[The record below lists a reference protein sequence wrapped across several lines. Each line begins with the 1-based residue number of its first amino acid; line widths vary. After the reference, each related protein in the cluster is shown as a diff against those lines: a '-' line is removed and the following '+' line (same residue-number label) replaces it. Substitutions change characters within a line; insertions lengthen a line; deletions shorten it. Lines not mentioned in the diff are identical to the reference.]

1 VRDVDRSS
9 EDDALRLDEPQSLE
23 ETREIEAVVS
33 LLRSLPDPEPHSDLT
48 ARVMARVL
56 EIEAQPPRLHPMRW
70 IPSSRVAAALAASVA
85 IVAVGIGIRQTQTP
99 VGPPA
104 GELAFQAGPTPS
116 RPAAAGRRNP
126 TRGFSVASAYPSSR
140 APAFFVR
147 SVPEPTLQGV
157 PHPQMVGPGN
167 LFDQHLDAQLN
178 ELQLDPNAF
187 FRRLERVQD
196 RERFVQRLAERAA
209 RRGDAAQ
216 VGLSVRAV
224 PHRLA
229 QPMVEQFLQASLVR
243 QVATH
248 R

>member
-9 EDDALRLDEPQSLE
+9 EDDALRFDANESPE
-23 ETREIEAVVS
+23 EARELEAVVS

-56 EIEAQPPRLHPMRW
+56 EIEAEPSRLHLLRW
-70 IPSSRVAAALAASVA
+70 IPSSRVAATLAASVA
-85 IVAVGIGIRQTQTP
+85 IVAVGIGVRQTWIP
-99 VGPPA
+99 VEPDA
-104 GELAFQAGPTPS
+104 ELAYQSA
-116 RPAAAGRRNP
+116 PAATRAAAAPRRDP
-126 TRGFSVASAYPSSR
+126 ARVFSIASSYPGSR

-147 SVPEPTLQGV
+147 SVPEPALQGV
-157 PHPQMVGPGN
+157 PRMAAPVN

-178 ELQLDPNAF
+178 ELQLDPDAF

-196 RERFVQRLAERAA
+196 RELFVQRLAERAA

-216 VGLSVRAV
+216 VGLSVRTV

-243 QVATH
+243 QVAT
-248 R
+248 RR

>member
-1 VRDVDRSS
+1 
-9 EDDALRLDEPQSLE
+9 
-23 ETREIEAVVS
+23 
-33 LLRSLPDPEPHSDLT
+33 
-48 ARVMARVL
+48 MARVL
-56 EIEAQPPRLHPMRW
+56 EIEAQPSRLYPMRW
-70 IPSSRVAAALAASVA
+70 IPSSRVAAALAASIA
-85 IVAVGIGIRQTQTP
+85 IVAVGIGIRQTQAP
-99 VGPPA
+99 VGAPA
-104 GELAFQAGPTPS
+104 GELAFQAAPTPS

-147 SVPEPTLQGV
+147 GVPEATLQGV
-157 PHPQMVGPGN
+157 PQMVGPGN

-224 PHRLA
+224 QHRLA

-243 QVATH
+243 
-248 R
+248 